1 MKGKLKLASFADR
14 FPAHMKERMEELASK
29 LEKETAD
36 KLDSLIDV
44 PVRTGALRASKQLKS
59 SQAGMRLGW
68 TAVHAIPID
77 MGRRKSKQYRRT
89 LPGGKKT
96 RPFSRL
102 LGSDKLPEGF
112 TMPALRLLRADW
124 DSIVQDVDK
133 SIGTGA

>member
-1 MKGKLKLASFADR
+1 MRGKLKLASFADQ
-14 FPAHMKERMEELASK
+14 FPAQMKERVEELASK

-36 KLDSLIDV
+36 KLDSLIEL
-44 PVRTGALRASKQLKS
+44 PARTGALRASKQLKS

-77 MGRRKSKQYRRT
+77 LGRRRSKQYRRT
-89 LPGGKKT
+89 LPSGKKT

-112 TMPALRLLRADW
+112 TAPALRLLREGW
-124 DSIVQDVDK
+124 DEIVQDVDK
-133 SIGTGA
+133 AI